1 MSKEVKRY
9 NLCTVDRYAADGT
22 GDIETHA
29 DMRLDPKGRFV
40 LDSDYDALLAERD
53 ALKKKYEAAKTLAI
67 KLLEL
72 AALLD
77 PIRAK
82 DFADHLE
89 HAMQGEQP

>member
-1 MSKEVKRY
+1 MSTEVKRY
-9 NLCTVDRYAADGT
+9 LAIAPMFPVDSGFGDG
-22 GDIETHA
+22 I
-29 DMRLDPKGRFV
+29 FV
-40 LDSDYDALLAERD
+40 PASDYDALLAERD

-67 KLLEL
+67 KFLEL